1 MRALEPQLLHVAA
14 EPPRLSVV
22 APLLNEKETLGPL
35 YDEVRAALE
44 PLGIAWEIVYVDDG
58 STDGSYRELV
68 RLHEAHANVR
78 VVRLRRRF
86 GKAAALAAG
95 FEVAA
100 GDVVVTI
107 DADLQDDP
115 GRDPE
120 PPREA
125 RRGL

>member
-22 APLLNEKETLGPL
+22 APLLNEEETLGPL
-35 YDEVRAALE
+35 YDEVRSALE

-78 VVRLRRRF
+78 SCGYGGGSARPRRWRP
-86 GKAAALAAG
+86 AS
-95 FEVAA
+95 
-100 GDVVVTI
+100 
-107 DADLQDDP
+107 
-115 GRDPE
+115 RS
-120 PPREA
+120 PPA
-125 RRGL
+125 TWS

>member
-22 APLLNEKETLGPL
+22 APLLNEEETLGPL
-35 YDEVRAALE
+35 YDEVRSALE
-44 PLGIAWEIVYVDDG
+44 PLGIPWEIVYVDDG

-68 RLHEAHANVR
+68 RLHETHANVR